1 MQIINRLCNF
11 FLKGNARSLAIKRN
25 IIGSLGVKCVSL
37 VVGLW
42 MVPLTLG
49 YLSKEMYGI
58 WLILASI
65 ITWMQLMDI
74 GFTNGLKNKLAE
86 ALAND
91 DIAKGKALVSTTY
104 VMMAFI
110 FVPLCVL
117 LMTIFP
123 FIDWSW
129 CLNVDPKYNHDICIT
144 MNILVVCFCVQM
156 FLNVL
161 NAVLAAYQRVAVS
174 SLLLVVGNCISLGF
188 IILLTKYS
196 TPSLQS
202 LSMVVAVMPVL
213 VLLVASWY
221 FYTRQLKPVK
231 PQLALF
237 DRKYVKDLF
246 GLGSQ
251 FFLIQIQMI
260 VLFQCTNLLISNV
273 SSAEDVT
280 VYNISYKYISTIM
293 LVFNIMLQPLWPA
306 FTDAFTR
313 HEYGWMKSVYSKMT
327 RIFALCALAVIV
339 MVIISPWIY
348 DLWIGDD
355 VSIPF
360 TMTLV
365 VAIYILVNTWDSLQV
380 NIINGIG
387 TIKLQTYVTLVG
399 MICHIPL
406 ALFLSHFWG
415 AKGVV
420 LSMICIAVLYSC
432 VFTIQLH
439 KLLDQKAEG
448 IWRA

>member
-117 LMTIFP
+117 LMIIFP